1 MKDSGIP
8 WMPVIPSSW
17 GVEKGKNILNLQK
30 RPIRDTDEVVTCF
43 RDGEVVLR
51 SERRTD
57 GFTMSDKEIG
67 YQGINKGDIV
77 IHGMD
82 GFAGSMGV
90 SKSTGKG
97 SPVLVVCT
105 PKYDAVPQYIIYY
118 LRVLAQMNVF
128 VALATGIRE
137 RSCDL
142 RWNKIADLQFIMP
155 STKEQQRIAEF
166 LDRKCGEI
174 DEAIALQEE
183 FIEELKAYKQSVITE
198 AVTRGLNPNV
208 KFKDSGIDWIGQIP
222 QGWKVCRLK
231 NIGFLYGGL
240 TGKSGDDFNID
251 EDATQHYILYIPYT
265 NIFNNSVIDP
275 KQLYKVKVTDN
286 EKQNLVKKNDL
297 FFLMSSE
304 DFDGVGKPALLE
316 EDIDNLSL
324 NSFCKGFRITNNNFH
339 PKFLFYH
346 ISSHLIREM
355 IRQEAKGFIRINLR
369 QDKLASVYILQPTL
383 SEQHQ
388 IADYLDKK
396 CTEIDGL
403 IAIKQ
408 QKIEEL
414 KDYKKSIIYEYV
426 TGKKEVK

>member
-1 MKDSGIP
+1 
-8 WMPVIPSSW
+8 
-17 GVEKGKNILNLQK
+17 
-30 RPIRDTDEVVTCF
+30 
-43 RDGEVVLR
+43 
-51 SERRTD
+51 
-57 GFTMSDKEIG
+57 
-67 YQGINKGDIV
+67 
-77 IHGMD
+77 
-82 GFAGSMGV
+82 
-90 SKSTGKG
+90 
-97 SPVLVVCT
+97 
-105 PKYDAVPQYIIYY
+105 
-118 LRVLAQMNVF
+118 
-128 VALATGIRE
+128 
-137 RSCDL
+137 
-142 RWNKIADLQFIMP
+142 MP
-155 STKEQQRIAEF
+155 STKEQPRIAEF